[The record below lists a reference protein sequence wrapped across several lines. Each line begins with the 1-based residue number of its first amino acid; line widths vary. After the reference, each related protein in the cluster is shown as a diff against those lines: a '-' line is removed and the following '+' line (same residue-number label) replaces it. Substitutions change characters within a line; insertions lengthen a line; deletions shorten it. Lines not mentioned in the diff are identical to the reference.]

1 MKMKLLLTGAY
12 NYTQEQFNRLA
23 DIGYEIVF
31 VQDERIPLEIEASD
45 INAIVCN
52 SLFMYNDIAKFESLR
67 IIQLTSAGT
76 ERVPIEYIRKNE
88 ILLFN
93 AKGVYSIPMAEWTIL
108 KILEIYKQ
116 SRYFY
121 NNQANHKW
129 NKNRELLE
137 LTGKTTA
144 IIGFGSVGT
153 EIAKRLK
160 AFDSKVIGVGRRE
173 IDSKFIDMYINVRN
187 IDSALEN
194 ADIVVI
200 TLPLTS
206 STRRLF
212 NKQKLMKMKDDA
224 VLINISRGEIID
236 ENALIELINDGKF
249 LGVALDVFENEPLDD
264 SSLWDYENV
273 IVTPHNSFVSDKVNE
288 RLFELIVSNLS
299 VGDKI

>member
-1 MKMKLLLTGAY
+1 MKLLLTGAY

-31 VQDERIPLEIEASD
+31 AQDERIPLEIEVSD

-93 AKGVYSIPMAEWTIL
+93 AKGVYSIPMAEWIIL

-173 IDSKFIDMYINVRN
+173 IDSKFIDMYINVRD

-206 STRRLF
+206 STRHLF

>member
-1 MKMKLLLTGAY
+1 MKLLLTGAY

-31 VQDERIPLEIEASD
+31 AQDERIPLEIEVSD

-173 IDSKFIDMYINVRN
+173 IDSKFIDMYINVRD

-206 STRRLF
+206 STRHLF

-264 SSLWDYENV
+264 SPLWDYENV

>member
-1 MKMKLLLTGAY
+1 MKLLLTGAF
-12 NYTQEQFNRLA
+12 NYTQNQLNRLA

-31 VQDERIPLEIEASD
+31 VQDERILLDFDVSD
-45 INAIVCN
+45 IDAIVCN
-52 SLFMYNDIAKFESLR
+52 SLFMYNDIARFKSLKV
-67 IIQLTSAGT
+67 IQLTSSGT
-76 ERVPIEYIRKNE
+76 ERIPIEYIRKNE
-88 ILLFN
+88 ICLFN
-93 AKGVYSIPMAEWTIL
+93 AKGVYSIPMAEWAIL

-121 NNQANHKW
+121 NNQTNHKW

-144 IIGFGSVGT
+144 IIGFGSVGS
-153 EIAKRLK
+153 EIAKRLR
-160 AFDSKVIGVGRRE
+160 AFDTKIIGVGRRE
-173 IDSKFIDMYINVRN
+173 IESNFIDMYINLRD

-200 TLPLTS
+200 TLPLTNI
-206 STRRLF
+206 TRHLF
-212 NKQKLMKMKDDA
+212 DKQKLMKMKNDA

-236 ENALIELINDGKF
+236 ENALIELINDDKF

-264 SSLWDYENV
+264 SPLWDYENV

-299 VGDKI
+299 KGDNL

>member
-1 MKMKLLLTGAY
+1 MKKLLLTGAFKY
-12 NYTQEQFNRLA
+12 NQEQLSNLENL
-23 DIGYEIVF
+23 GYEIVF
-31 VQDERIPLEIEASD
+31 VQDERKTLNIDVSD
-45 INAIVCN
+45 IDAIVCN
-52 SLFMYNDIAKFESLR
+52 SLFMYNDIARFKSLKV
-67 IIQLTSAGT
+67 IQLTSSGT
-76 ERVPIEYIRKNE
+76 ERIPIEYIRKNE
-88 ILLFN
+88 ICLFN
-93 AKGVYSIPMAEWTIL
+93 AKGVYSIPMAEWAIL

-121 NNQANHKW
+121 NNQTNHKW

-144 IIGFGSVGT
+144 IIGFGSVGS
-153 EIAKRLK
+153 EIAKRLR
-160 AFDSKVIGVGRRE
+160 AFDTKIIGVGRRE
-173 IDSKFIDMYINVRN
+173 IESNFIDMYINLRD

-200 TLPLTS
+200 TLPLTNI
-206 STRRLF
+206 TRHLF
-212 NKQKLMKMKDDA
+212 DKQKLMKMKNDA

-236 ENALIELINDGKF
+236 ENALIELINDDKF

-264 SSLWDYENV
+264 SPLWDYENV

-299 VGDKI
+299 KGDNL